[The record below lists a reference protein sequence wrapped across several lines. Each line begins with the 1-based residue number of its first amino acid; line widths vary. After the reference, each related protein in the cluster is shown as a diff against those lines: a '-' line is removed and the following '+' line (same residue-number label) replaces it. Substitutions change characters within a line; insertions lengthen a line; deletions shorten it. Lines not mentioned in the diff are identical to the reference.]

1 VASRRKHVRN
11 DSCHAQL
18 AALVALAVIL
28 PAAIVQRSWADSAP
42 LPAALVE
49 RHCNA
54 CHAVNDQLIGPP
66 LLAVAARYGA
76 AADQQR
82 TIEVLAEKIRLGGGG
97 NWGVVPMVPNTNLSS
112 EEARGLVRQILSLK
126 PPAR

>member
-1 VASRRKHVRN
+1 MRSELSNV
-11 DSCHAQL
+11 QL
-18 AALVALAVIL
+18 AALVAF
-28 PAAIVQRSWADSAP
+28 AAIVPAVIAQRCWADAVSA
-42 LPAALVE
+42 LPAALVD

-82 TIEVLAEKIRLGGGG
+82 IIEVLAEKIRLGGGG
-97 NWGVVPMVPNTNLSS
+97 NWGVVPMVPNANLST
-112 EEARGLVRQILSLK
+112 EEARRLVVQILALK
-126 PPAR
+126 PAG

>member
-1 VASRRKHVRN
+1 MRS

-18 AALVALAVIL
+18 VALVALAVLL

-49 RHCNA
+49 HHCNA

-66 LLAVAARYGA
+66 LLAVAARYGGA
-76 AADQQR
+76 PDRQR
-82 TIEVLAEKIRLGGGG
+82 TIEVLTEKIRLGGGG
-97 NWGVVPMVPNTNLSS
+97 NWGVVPMVPNANLST
-112 EEARGLVRQILSLK
+112 EEARGLVLQILALK
-126 PPAR
+126 PAG